1 MVLINRDLLE
11 PAPDQ
16 GFVKFR
22 QVGRLAANEILKR
35 CDALDLF
42 VSCYRVNGG
51 LLFQFPEPENLIGNL
66 IVSFLAVGLLKKLL
80 LKLQYCAAK
89 RTSFCKVHPALER
102 PTPPNGWR
110 TL

>member
-1 MVLINRDLLE
+1 MYYALILLCFNVHFEARLQLDRIMVLVNYNLLE

-22 QVGRLAANEILKR
+22 QVGRLAANEILK
-35 CDALDLF
+35 CSDALNLF

-66 IVSFLAVGLLKKLL
+66 IVFSSV
-80 LKLQYCAAK
+80 
-89 RTSFCKVHPALER
+89 
-102 PTPPNGWR
+102 N
-110 TL
+110 